1 MRRVSRATTTW
12 LWFLIVTL
20 FSPLS
25 GLGRDADGLYA
36 IVGIG
41 NHACGQFVEARRQR
55 RDVAYVDW
63 LGGYVTAVNAVSDE
77 TFNIMGQTDFA
88 GLMRWLDQYCGQ
100 HALHPFARAVN
111 VLMAD
116 GLFNQ
121 RTTKL
126 RSQTP

>member
-20 FSPLS
+20 FAPLS

-36 IVGIG
+36 VVGIG

-77 TFNIMGQTDFA
+77 TFNIMGHTEFA
-88 GLMRWLDQYCGQ
+88 GLMVWIEQYCSQ
-100 HALHPFARAVN
+100 HTLHPFARAVN

-116 GLFNQ
+116 GLFNK

-126 RSQTP
+126 R